1 MLKKTFCINQYAG
14 SSCICVLKMNYDGA
28 VFKDSNEAGLGVV
41 IQYDKGEVM
50 ATLAE
55 KILLPTSV
63 ELLESLAARRAV
75 LFTVELGFNQ
85 AIV

>member
-28 VFKDSNEAGLGVV
+28 VFKDSNKAGLGVV

-85 AIV
+85 AIF

>member
-85 AIV
+85 AIF

>member
-1 MLKKTFCINQYAG
+1 
-14 SSCICVLKMNYDGA
+14 MNYDGA

-50 ATLAE
+50 AILAE

-63 ELLESLAARRAV
+63 ELLESLAA
-75 LFTVELGFNQ
+75 
-85 AIV
+85 

>member
-28 VFKDSNEAGLGVV
+28 VFKDSNETGLGVV

-63 ELLESLAARRAV
+63 ELLESLTA
-75 LFTVELGFNQ
+75 
-85 AIV
+85 

>member
-50 ATLAE
+50 ATSAE
-55 KILLPTSV
+55 KISYLHRWNYWNLWP
-63 ELLESLAARRAV
+63 LEGQSSSP
-75 LFTVELGFNQ
+75 
-85 AIV
+85 